1 MFTMVNI
8 MIKKK
13 IQQEQKLKLTE
24 CMNSFWVLLVY
35 ILCARV
41 VPLIVLYIEVY

>member
-1 MFTMVNI
+1 MVNI

-13 IQQEQKLKLTE
+13 TQQEQKLKLTE

-35 ILCARV
+35 ILCTRV